1 MCVYCEN
8 QVFLIVLSMT
18 GNQSKTKTILHTVS
32 ETFINTNSRYKTQKS
47 FMVDSLKN
55 IWDSS
60 HSKRSKKD
68 AENGE
73 KWKTKSIIQ
82 V

>member
-32 ETFINTNSRYKTQKS
+32 ETFINTNSRYKTQKVS
-47 FMVDSLKN
+47 WWILWKIIEILHTAKDPRKTLKMGKN
-55 IWDSS
+55 E
-60 HSKRSKKD
+60 KRK
-68 AENGE
+68 
-73 KWKTKSIIQ
+73 